1 MSFTQ
6 VGELRYYQI
15 ELYGLP
21 GLVHAVF
28 TRQGGVSPTPWKS
41 LNLGGLS
48 GDSKENVIE
57 NRRRIF
63 EAVGLQ
69 VESIYDVWQ
78 VHGTNVICT
87 DSPRP
92 LDMAHIKADAIL
104 TDNPQVTLFMRFADC
119 VPIFLY
125 DPVRRVVGMAHAGWQ
140 GTILQIAR
148 ITVERM
154 VSEYGSNPG
163 DILAAIGP
171 SIGSDHYEI
180 GPDVAEKVRTAFS
193 ENASQLLIN
202 RQGKIFFDLWKTN
215 QVILE
220 NAGIKQTQVAGLCT
234 ACHTEDWYS
243 HRVEHGKTGRFG
255 ALIALKGESSL
266 Q

>member
-1 MSFTQ
+1 MPFTY
-6 VGELRYYQI
+6 VGELRYYHFD
-15 ELYGLP
+15 LFHLP

-28 TRQGGVSPTPWKS
+28 TRQGGASPIPWKS

-48 GDSKENVIE
+48 GDRKENIIE

-69 VESIYDVWQ
+69 VESIYDAWQ

-87 DSPRP
+87 DRPRP
-92 LDMAHIKADAIL
+92 LEVAHVKADAIL

-125 DPVRRVVGMAHAGWQ
+125 DPVRRVVGIVHAGWQ
-140 GTILQIAR
+140 GTIHQISRVA
-148 ITVERM
+148 VERM
-154 VSEYGSNPG
+154 AFEYETNPA

-171 SIGSDHYEI
+171 SIGPDHYEI
-180 GPDVAEKVRTAFS
+180 GPDVAEKVRVTFIEGS
-193 ENASQLLIN
+193 YQLLSDRN
-202 RQGKIFFDLWKTN
+202 GKIYFDLWKAN
-215 QVILE
+215 QSILE
-220 NAGIKQTQVAGLCT
+220 KAGVKQIQVAGLCT

-243 HRVEHGKTGRFG
+243 HRAEHGKTGRFG
-255 ALIALKGESSL
+255 ALIALRG
-266 Q
+266 